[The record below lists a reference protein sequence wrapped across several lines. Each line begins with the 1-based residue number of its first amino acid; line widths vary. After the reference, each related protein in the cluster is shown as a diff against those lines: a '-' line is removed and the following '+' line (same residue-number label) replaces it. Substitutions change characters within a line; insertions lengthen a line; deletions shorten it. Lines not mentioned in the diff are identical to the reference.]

1 MIRNIWQLITNYRH
15 RSELWGI
22 RASRALPGTLRP
34 APIMFLTMAW
44 YILACLPL
52 ALAHFLLIGL
62 GASETVAYLIM
73 ILPAMAFLFVLIPW
87 FFRWAWIGL
96 SMQFGSF
103 KSADAKEKELSAAM
117 ERYKARRA
125 QPQL

>member
-1 MIRNIWQLITNYRH
+1 MIRKLWQLINNYRH

-34 APIMFLTMAW
+34 APIMLLTMAW

-96 SMQFGSF
+96 SMQFGDF
-103 KSADAKEKELSAAM
+103 KSADAKEKQLVAWTEAY
-117 ERYKARRA
+117 EARRS
-125 QPQL
+125 